1 MLVTYAAT
9 STAHLA
15 GNGISRAYMW
25 EPSVALIEEQMPYS
39 ARQYT
44 ARTVSHL
51 RRAGARINRRTRGTL
66 VPMLILVIIAAPV
79 WSAASRFNSVAHIQR
94 DSVRVPI
101 LVYHSVAAPHPG
113 QTPGQ
118 RQLDVDTTAFREQM
132 TYLAVNKFNVISLGT
147 LTEALA
153 GRGNVP
159 ARSVVITFDD
169 GWLDQYTNAL
179 PILRANHYTAT
190 FFVISRQV
198 GRGPKYM
205 SLDEV
210 KTLQREGMTIAS
222 HSRTHANLINAS
234 DAQLRDEIVGS
245 REDLQKMLGVA
256 PDLFAYPYGSWNRR
270 VAAVVQEAGYRAAR
284 GYPGGAW
291 NDATD
296 RYALHSVLATD
307 DMSAFARE
315 LGVQVIA
322 AR

>member
-1 MLVTYAAT
+1 VSADDERL
-9 STAHLA
+9 
-15 GNGISRAYMW
+15 RA
-25 EPSVALIEEQMPYS
+25 
-39 ARQYT
+39 
-44 ARTVSHL
+44 
-51 RRAGARINRRTRGTL
+51 
-66 VPMLILVIIAAPV
+66 
-79 WSAASRFNSVAHIQR
+79 
-94 DSVRVPI
+94 
-101 LVYHSVAAPHPG
+101 
-113 QTPGQ
+113 
-118 RQLDVDTTAFREQM
+118 AFREQM

-256 PDLFAYPYGSWNRR
+256 PDLFAYPYGSWNRASQR
-270 VAAVVQEAGYRAAR
+270 SCRKRDIEPPAGTPAVR
-284 GYPGGAW
+284 GMMRLT
-291 NDATD
+291 AT
-296 RYALHSVLATD
+296 RYTPCSLPMT
-307 DMSAFARE
+307 
-315 LGVQVIA
+315 
-322 AR
+322 